1 MKHNPLIKYAVLS
14 GLALFAW
21 LALAAEPQDDPAAPA
36 PVEEEAAPVEAEAAP
51 VEAEAASVEEE
62 AAPVEEEA
70 APAEEEAAPAEEE
83 AAPAEEEAVPAE
95 EEAAPTEEEAVPAE
109 EEAAPAEEEAA
120 PAPSAKAPIATTEV
134 APSAKSP
141 LNFAP
146 SSALAIEIGVG
157 YSTED
162 VFRGIN
168 RGDDLFEASIEVSGN
183 GSNLGLGDLDLSAV
197 LHLLT
202 RAGGSDTSG
211 GAHELRLKLEA
222 SKSLGALDLAAGVT
236 NYSGFGDW
244 SGMEILE
251 PYIALSTE
259 LAGLSIGIG
268 AYDNDDEWSE
278 DPYLEISAGKA
289 IDLAGLGLGV
299 QGVIGTWDTFDNIH
313 YGLSVGVAIAASES
327 ITVTP
332 HISAVFGDTT
342 SGDNE
347 FTAGVNLGFGF

>member
-21 LALAAEPQDDPAAPA
+21 LAFAAEPQGDPAAPA
-36 PVEEEAAPVEAEAAP
+36 PVEEEAAPAEKD
-51 VEAEAASVEEE
+51 
-62 AAPVEEEA
+62 A

-83 AAPAEEEAVPAE
+83 AAPAEEAAAPAE
-95 EEAAPTEEEAVPAE
+95 EESAPAE
-109 EEAAPAEEEAA
+109 EEAAPAEEESAPAEEDAA
-120 PAPSAKAPIATTEV
+120 PAEEDAVPAEEQAAPTAKEAAPSAKAPIASNEV

-141 LNFAP
+141 LSFAP
-146 SSALAIEIGVG
+146 SSALLIQIGVG

-168 RGDDLFEASIEVSGN
+168 RGDDLFEASIGVSGN
-183 GSNLGLGDLDLSAV
+183 GSSLGLGDLDLSAG

-211 GAHELRLKLEA
+211 GAHELRLNLEA

-251 PYIALSTE
+251 PYIALSTD
-259 LAGLSIGIG
+259 LAGLSVGIG
-268 AYDNDDEWSE
+268 AYDNNNEWSE

-289 IDLAGLGLGV
+289 VDLAGLGLDV

-332 HISAVFGDTT
+332 HISAVFGDTA